1 MYLEVAPEGQAMP
14 YVVFNHDFV
23 QPKFVQ
29 GGYSDIEPDNLTF
42 KVYASSAATAES
54 LAASLK
60 SFYDFRKMTT
70 DSDEY
75 TMVLMRKSSA
85 MWFIRKMKSL
95 GNQDVWLY
103 EIQYSWVV
111 GRNPPGA

>member
-54 LAASLK
+54 LARAP
-60 SFYDFRKMTT
+60 R
-70 DSDEY
+70 
-75 TMVLMRKSSA
+75 SA
-85 MWFIRKMKSL
+85 CGLWRVDA
-95 GNQDVWLY
+95 GGGCGA
-103 EIQYSWVV
+103 V
-111 GRNPPGA
+111 GHERWRHWCRRRR